1 MLFSKSGARKFQGE
15 SMVKRSRVRL
25 FAAVAM
31 VFFPALAMAQA
42 WPTKSVKMVV
52 PFAPGGATDVVAR
65 LLAQK
70 LSEEWGQSVVVENRA
85 GAGGNIG
92 GDAVAKSPPDG
103 YTLLMASGAI
113 VIAGPHMY
121 KSLPYDP
128 ARDLVGITNVATG
141 PQVIAVA
148 TDVPAKDL
156 REFIAYAKANP
167 KKVNYGSAGIGAQT
181 HLAAENFAD
190 SAGIELTHVPYKG
203 ESAAITDLIGG
214 QIQLV
219 TANLSAALAFIRDG
233 KIRALA
239 VTSRERNPALPDVPA
254 ASEVLPG
261 FENSGWFGLL
271 APAGTPKEVI
281 DKIYRDSAK
290 IVLSEEFRGRLAQ
303 LGMTPV
309 ANSPA
314 EFSAA
319 NRKES
324 ARWERVIRER
334 GIEVI

>member
-1 MLFSKSGARKFQGE
+1 MTQRFLAHLAFTLAL
-15 SMVKRSRVRL
+15 VPVL
-25 FAAVAM
+25 AA
-31 VFFPALAMAQA
+31 AQA
-42 WPTKSVKMVV
+42 WPSKSVKMVV
-52 PFAPGGATDVVAR
+52 PFAAGGATDVVAR

-70 LSEEWGQSVVVENRA
+70 LTEEWGQSVVVENRV

-128 ARDLVGITNVATG
+128 TRDLVAITNVATG
-141 PQVIAVA
+141 PQVIAV
-148 TDVPAKDL
+148 TPSLPVKDL
-156 REFIAYAKANP
+156 GELIAYAKANP
-167 KKVNYGSAGIGAQT
+167 KKLNYGSAGIGAQT
-181 HLAAENFAD
+181 HLAAENLAQA
-190 SAGIELTHVPYKG
+190 AGIELTHVPYKG
-203 ESAAITDLIGG
+203 ESAALTDLMGG

-219 TANLSAALAFIRDG
+219 TANLSAALALAREG

-239 VTSRERNPALPDVPA
+239 VTSRERNAQLPDVPA

-281 DKIYRDSAK
+281 EKIYRDSAK
-290 IVLSEEFRGRLAQ
+290 IALSEEFRGKLAQ
-303 LGMTPV
+303 LGMVPV
-309 ANSPA
+309 ASSPA
-314 EFSAA
+314 EFSAS
-319 NRKES
+319 NRRES

-334 GIEVI
+334 GIVVN

>member
-1 MLFSKSGARKFQGE
+1 MSVMLFTHIRLAKDLPMISRIL
-15 SMVKRSRVRL
+15 SRVL
-25 FAAVAM
+25 TALALV
-31 VFFPALAMAQA
+31 PALAAAQA
-42 WPTKSVKMVV
+42 WPTKPVKMIV
-52 PFAPGGATDVVAR
+52 PFAAGGATDVVAR

-70 LSEEWGQSVVVENRA
+70 LTEEWGQSVVVENRA

-92 GDAVAKSPPDG
+92 GDVVAQSSPDG

-128 ARDLVGITNVATG
+128 ARDLVPITNVATG
-141 PQVIAVA
+141 PQVIAVSN
-148 TDVPAKDL
+148 DLPAKDL
-156 REFIAYAKANP
+156 RELIAYAKANP

-181 HLAAENFAD
+181 HLAAENFAH

-203 ESAAITDLIGG
+203 ESAALTDLMGG

-233 KIRALA
+233 KMRALA

-261 FENSGWFGLL
+261 FENAGWFGLL
-271 APAGTPKEVI
+271 APTGTPKEVI
-281 DKIYRDSAK
+281 DRIYRDSAR
-290 IVLSEEFRGRLAQ
+290 IVLSEEFRAKLAQ

-314 EFSAA
+314 EFSAS
-319 NRKES
+319 NRRES

-334 GIEVI
+334 GIVVN

>member
-1 MLFSKSGARKFQGE
+1 MTRILAR
-15 SMVKRSRVRL
+15 L
-25 FAAVAM
+25 AAAVLVAVM
-31 VFFPALAMAQA
+31 PAAALAQA
-42 WPTKSVKMVV
+42 WPAKPVKMVV
-52 PFAPGGATDVVAR
+52 PFAAGGATDVVAR

-70 LSEEWGQSVVVENRA
+70 LTEEWRQPVFVENRT

-92 GDAVAKSPPDG
+92 ADAVAKSSADG

-128 ARDLVGITNVATG
+128 ARDLVAITNVATG

-156 REFIAYAKANP
+156 RELIAYAKANP
-167 KKVNYGSAGIGAQT
+167 KKLNYGSAGIGAQT
-181 HLAAENFAD
+181 HLAAENFAHA
-190 SAGIELTHVPYKG
+190 AGIELTHVPYKG
-203 ESAAITDLIGG
+203 ESAALTDLMGG

-233 KIRALA
+233 KMRALA

-271 APAGTPKEVI
+271 APTGTPKEVI
-281 DKIYRDSAK
+281 EKIYRDTAK
-290 IVLSEEFRGRLAQ
+290 IALSEEFRGKLAQ

-314 EFSAA
+314 DFSAS
-319 NRKES
+319 NRRES

-334 GIEVI
+334 GMVVN

>member
-1 MLFSKSGARKFQGE
+1 MLFSQSQRKFQEE
-15 SMVKRSRVRL
+15 SMVNRNWIRL

-31 VFFPALAMAQA
+31 GLFPAFAMAQA

-52 PFAPGGATDVVAR
+52 PFAAGGATDVVAR

-141 PQVIAVA
+141 PQVIVVA
-148 TDVPAKDL
+148 ANVPAKDL

-167 KKVNYGSAGIGAQT
+167 KKVNYGSAGVGAQT
-181 HLAAENFAD
+181 HLAAENFAH

-219 TANLSAALAFIRDG
+219 TANLSAALALIRDG

-239 VTSRERNPALPDVPA
+239 VTSRERSPQLPDVPA

-261 FENSGWFGLL
+261 FENAGWFGLL
-271 APAGTPKEVI
+271 APTGTPREII
-281 DKIYRDSAK
+281 DKIHRDSAK
-290 IVLSEEFRGRLAQ
+290 IVLSEEFRGKLAQ
-303 LGMTPV
+303 LGMASV
-309 ANSPA
+309 ANTPE
-314 EFSAA
+314 EFNAA
-319 NRKES
+319 IRRES

-334 GIEVI
+334 GIVVN

>member
-1 MLFSKSGARKFQGE
+1 MMARVYRALAVVAALVFPA
-15 SMVKRSRVRL
+15 
-25 FAAVAM
+25 FAA
-31 VFFPALAMAQA
+31 AQA
-42 WPTKSVKMVV
+42 WPTKPVKLVV
-52 PFAPGGATDVVAR
+52 PFAAGGATDVVAR

-92 GDAVAKSPPDG
+92 GDTVAKSPPDG

-128 ARDLVGITNVATG
+128 TRDLVAITNVATG
-141 PQVIAVA
+141 PQVIAVS
-148 TDVPAKDL
+148 TSVPAKDL
-156 REFIAYAKANP
+156 GEFIAYAKANP

-181 HLAAENFAD
+181 HLAAENFAH

-203 ESAAITDLIGG
+203 ESAAITDLLGG

-219 TANLSAALAFIRDG
+219 TANLSAALPYIRDG

-290 IVLSEEFRGRLAQ
+290 IVLSEEFRGKLAQ

-314 EFSAA
+314 EFSAS
-319 NRKES
+319 NRRES

-334 GIEVI
+334 GIVVN

>member
-1 MLFSKSGARKFQGE
+1 MTQRFLG
-15 SMVKRSRVRL
+15 RL
-25 FAAVAM
+25 AFAFALGLV
-31 VFFPALAMAQA
+31 PALAGAQA
-42 WPTKSVKMVV
+42 WPSKSVKMIV
-52 PFAPGGATDVVAR
+52 PFAAGGATDVVAR

-70 LSEEWGQSVVVENRA
+70 LTEEWGQSVVVENRV

-92 GDAVAKSPPDG
+92 GDVVAKSPADG

-128 ARDLVGITNVATG
+128 MRDLIAITNVATG
-141 PQVIAVA
+141 PQVIAV
-148 TDVPAKDL
+148 TPSLPVKDL
-156 REFIAYAKANP
+156 GELIAYAKANP
-167 KKVNYGSAGIGAQT
+167 KKLNYGSAGIGAQT
-181 HLAAENFAD
+181 HLAAENFAQA
-190 SAGIELTHVPYKG
+190 AGIELTHVPYKG
-203 ESAAITDLIGG
+203 ESAALTDLMGG

-219 TANLSAALAFIRDG
+219 TANLSAALALAREG

-239 VTSRERNPALPDVPA
+239 VTSRERNPQLPDVPA

-281 DKIYRDSAK
+281 EKVYRDSAK
-290 IVLSEEFRGRLAQ
+290 IVLGDEFRGRLAQ
-303 LGMTPV
+303 LGMVPV
-309 ANSPA
+309 ASTPA
-314 EFSAA
+314 EFAA
-319 NRKES
+319 SNRRES

-334 GIEVI
+334 GIVVN

>member
-1 MLFSKSGARKFQGE
+1 MMQ
-15 SMVKRSRVRL
+15 RL
-25 FAAVAM
+25 WKLAAVVLAALA
-31 VFFPALAMAQA
+31 PALAAAQA
-42 WPTKSVKMVV
+42 WPSKSVKMVV
-52 PFAPGGATDVVAR
+52 PFAAGGATDVVAR

-70 LSEEWGQSVVVENRA
+70 LADAWGQSVVVENRV

-128 ARDLVGITNVATG
+128 ARDLVAITNVATG
-141 PQVIAVA
+141 PQVIAV
-148 TDVPAKDL
+148 TTSLPVKDL
-156 REFIAYAKANP
+156 AELIAYAKANP
-167 KKVNYGSAGIGAQT
+167 KKLNYGSAGIGAQT
-181 HLAAENFAD
+181 HLAAENFAHA
-190 SAGIELTHVPYKG
+190 AGIELTHIPYKG
-203 ESAAITDLIGG
+203 ESAALTDLIGG

-219 TANLSAALAFIRDG
+219 TANLSAALALAREG

-239 VTSRERNPALPDVPA
+239 VTSRERNPALPEVPA
-254 ASEVLPG
+254 AAEVVPG

-271 APAGTPKEVI
+271 APAGTPTEVI
-281 DKIYRDSAK
+281 DKVYRDTAK
-290 IVLSEEFRGRLAQ
+290 IVLSEEFRGKLAQ

-314 EFSAA
+314 DFAA
-319 NRKES
+319 SNRSES

-334 GIEVI
+334 GIVVN